1 MTYTFGAV
9 LPTGVGAILALIGAL
24 LYLYVRTGIIF
35 IAIKT
40 ILLILPNKDNKN
52 EYKRKAT
59 KKPLT
64 KYSTCLFTEIKYIIN
79 CYEYL

>member
-24 LYLYVRTGIIF
+24 LCLYVRTGIIF
-35 IAIKT
+35 IARKT
-40 ILLILPNKDNKN
+40 ILLILLNKDNKN

-59 KKPLT
+59 K
-64 KYSTCLFTEIKYIIN
+64 N
-79 CYEYL
+79 C